1 MPLLTYLFIIIPI
14 VLAFIVLWYLDERLF
29 ERIQKE
35 FFVGLLEILIAFVI
49 LFCSLVVA
57 ALVLT

>member
-1 MPLLTYLFIIIPI
+1 MQLLTYVLIIIPI
-14 VLAFIVLWYLDERLF
+14 VLAFIALWYLDERLF
-29 ERIQKE
+29 DKIQKE

-49 LFCSLVVA
+49 MCAGFIVA

>member
-1 MPLLTYLFIIIPI
+1 MPLLTYLLIIIPI

-49 LFCSLVVA
+49 LFCGLVVA

>member
-1 MPLLTYLFIIIPI
+1 MQLLTYLLIIIPI
-14 VLAFIVLWYLDERLF
+14 VLAFIILWYLDERLF

-49 LFCSLVVA
+49 LFCGLVVA
-57 ALVLT
+57 ALILT

>member
-1 MPLLTYLFIIIPI
+1 MQLFSYLLIIIPI

-29 ERIQKE
+29 DKIQKE
-35 FFVGLLEILIAFVI
+35 FFVGLLEIMIAFVI
-49 LFCSLVVA
+49 LCAGLIVA

>member
-1 MPLLTYLFIIIPI
+1 LTYLLIIIPI
-14 VLAFIVLWYLDERLF
+14 VLAFIILWYLDERLF

-49 LFCSLVVA
+49 LFCGLVVA
-57 ALVLT
+57 ALILT

>member
-49 LFCSLVVA
+49 LFCGLVVA

>member
-1 MPLLTYLFIIIPI
+1 MQLLTYLLIIIPI
-14 VLAFIVLWYLDERLF
+14 VLAFIILWYLDERLF

-49 LFCSLVVA
+49 LFCGLVVA
-57 ALVLT
+57 VLILT

>member
-1 MPLLTYLFIIIPI
+1 MQLLTYLLIIIPI
-14 VLAFIVLWYLDERLF
+14 ALAFIVLWYLDVRLF
-29 ERIQKE
+29 DKIQKE

-49 LFCSLVVA
+49 LCAGLIVA

>member
-1 MPLLTYLFIIIPI
+1 MQLFTYLLIIIPI

-29 ERIQKE
+29 DKIQKE
-35 FFVGLLEILIAFVI
+35 FFVGLLEIMIAFVI
-49 LFCSLVVA
+49 LCAGLIVA

>member
-1 MPLLTYLFIIIPI
+1 MQLLTYLLIIIPI
-14 VLAFIVLWYLDERLF
+14 VLAFIALWYLDERLF
-29 ERIQKE
+29 DKIQKE

-49 LFCSLVVA
+49 MCAGFIVA

>member
-1 MPLLTYLFIIIPI
+1 MQLLTYLLIIIPI
-14 VLAFIVLWYLDERLF
+14 VLAFIILWYLDERLF

-49 LFCSLVVA
+49 LFCGLVVA
-57 ALVLT
+57 ALILN

>member
-1 MPLLTYLFIIIPI
+1 MQLFIYLLIIIPI

-29 ERIQKE
+29 DKIQKE
-35 FFVGLLEILIAFVI
+35 FFVGLLEIMIAFVI
-49 LFCSLVVA
+49 LCAGLIVA

>member
-1 MPLLTYLFIIIPI
+1 MPLLTYLLIIIPI

-49 LFCSLVVA
+49 LFCGLVVA
-57 ALVLT
+57 ALILT